1 MIQRVRLTEKELKGI
16 LRSCVVNALK
26 NKTALQEARIDLDRE
41 ITLAQKELMKMSS
54 PLSGVGL
61 RLEGTQFYNQY
72 KLMHDAIVE
81 LNNSL
86 IKYIKNR
93 KK

>member
-16 LRSCVVNALK
+16 LRSCVVNVLK

-54 PLSGVGL
+54 PLSEIGL

-72 KLMHDAIVE
+72 KQMRDAIVE
-81 LNNSL
+81 LNNSI